1 MKNKKMF
8 KVLTVLL
15 FGVLIATGCSCTT
28 SMCSEQDLNNI
39 KTQLE
44 EQNITGWRENFGL
57 EENKAAYHEEFETY
71 YATYDGDLSKAE
83 LALSLEK
90 TIKEENPNANL
101 TDGSKDY
108 VATRTDAFQGYVT
121 EKVEELFNS
130 HPKACLTTI
139 PDKDPSTGAELE
151 AKTWGD
157 AWKTGLLEGLIV
169 YPISWLLTIFTDLFG
184 GEAGAQI
191 IAIVFVVFIIRLL
204 MLVLGFKGQL
214 GNMRMQEIQPELQA
228 LQAKV
233 TNPNATDAEKQ
244 AASNKMLAL
253 YRDNN
258 INPFSSFITMFI
270 QFPLFIA
277 VWAAMNQTV
286 VIRTGELL
294 GLKFGTPL
302 NEQIFSGS
310 ISAIVLL
317 LLMVGGQI
325 LSMKLPSILKWLK
338 ERKNPTPE
346 YKKTNNPA
354 NKQMNT
360 MMIMMISLVVLSA
373 FVLPAA
379 LVIYWVIGSV
389 FSIIQMYIFSLDS
402 VKAKLKSL
410 SNRKKKAKV
419 VR

>member
-8 KVLTVLL
+8 KLLTVLL
-15 FGVLIATGCSCTT
+15 FGVLIATGCSCTN
-28 SMCSEQDLNNI
+28 SMCSEQDLKNI

-44 EQNITGWRENFGL
+44 EQNITEWRENFGL
-57 EENKAAYHEEFETY
+57 NQNKAAYHEEFETY
-71 YATYDGDLSKAE
+71 FATYTGDLSKAE
-83 LALSLEK
+83 LALSIEK
-90 TIKEENPNANL
+90 AHPDVNY
-101 TDGSKDY
+101 TDASSNDY
-108 VATRTDAFQGYVT
+108 IATRTDAFQEHVS
-121 EKVEELFNS
+121 KQVEELFNK
-130 HPKACLTTI
+130 HPKACLIIT

-169 YPISWLLTIFTDLFG
+169 YPMSWLLTTFTNLFG

-191 IAIVFVVFIIRLL
+191 LAIIFVVFIIRVF
-204 MLVLGFKGQL
+204 MLVIGFKGQL

-258 INPFSSFITMFI
+258 INPFSSFITMFV
-270 QFPLFIA
+270 QFPIFIA

-294 GLKFGTPL
+294 GLKFGVAL

-310 ISAIVLL
+310 IAAIVLF
-317 LLMVGGQI
+317 LLMIGGQVV
-325 LSMKLPSILKWLK
+325 SMKLPNILKWLK
-338 ERKNPTPE
+338 ERKNPTPA
-346 YKKTNNPA
+346 YKKKDNPN

-360 MMIMMISLVVLSA
+360 MMIMMIALVVLSA

-402 VKAKLKSL
+402 VKEKLKSL